1 MKYLKQMKKNIF
13 LCLVMG
19 LCTLVVTGCS
29 KKSESGNET
38 KKESVIET
46 QEASETESIAET
58 DETESGTKF
67 EKVWGHKDI
76 INILLI
82 GQDRRTDDEIGRS
95 DSMII
100 ATLNRTEK
108 SLTLTSLMRDTYL
121 GIPGYGG
128 NRLNAAYA
136 FGGAEL
142 LDAAIEHN
150 FGVTIDGNVEVDF
163 LSFTK
168 IVDDLG
174 GVDIELTEEELAV
187 LNGNIRDINY
197 QTGEDEE
204 SHLVNSAGVYHL
216 DGTQALAYARIR
228 HVGNADFERTKRQR
242 TVLKELFKNVKNLS
256 VIEIMSTVNN
266 VLSYAETD
274 MSYGDL
280 VSLTIEAISM
290 AVTDID
296 THNIPE
302 DVGYES
308 QSIDGMDVLVPD
320 LDACRRFL
328 SEITN

>member
-1 MKYLKQMKKNIF
+1 MYLKQMKKNIF

-19 LCTLVVTGCS
+19 LCILAVTACS
-29 KKSESGNET
+29 KKPESGNET
-38 KKESVIET
+38 KKESAVET
-46 QEASETESIAET
+46 QEVSETESDMT
-58 DETESGTKF
+58 F

-82 GQDRRTDDEIGRS
+82 GQDRRRDDEIGRS

-100 ATLNRTEK
+100 ATLNRK
-108 SLTLTSLMRDTYL
+108 KQSLTLTSLMRDTYL

-150 FGVTIDGNVEVDF
+150 FGVAIDGNVEVDF

-204 SHLVNSAGVYHL
+204 NHLVNSAGVYHL

-280 VSLTIEAISM
+280 VSLTIEAMSM

>member
-1 MKYLKQMKKNIF
+1 MYLKQMKKNIF

-19 LCTLVVTGCS
+19 LCILAVTACS
-29 KKSESGNET
+29 KKPESGNET
-38 KKESVIET
+38 KKESAVET
-46 QEASETESIAET
+46 QEVSETESDMT
-58 DETESGTKF
+58 F

-100 ATLNRTEK
+100 ATLNRK
-108 SLTLTSLMRDTYL
+108 KQSLTLTSLMRDTYL

-150 FGVTIDGNVEVDF
+150 FGVAIDGNVEVDF

-204 SHLVNSAGVYHL
+204 NHLVNSAGVYHL